1 MSKKP
6 DALGVFLTVIMALTG
21 IGVLMFGMAAGLLLA
36 WLWS

>member
-1 MSKKP
+1 MSRKP
-6 DALGVFLTVIMALTG
+6 DALGVFLAVVIALTV